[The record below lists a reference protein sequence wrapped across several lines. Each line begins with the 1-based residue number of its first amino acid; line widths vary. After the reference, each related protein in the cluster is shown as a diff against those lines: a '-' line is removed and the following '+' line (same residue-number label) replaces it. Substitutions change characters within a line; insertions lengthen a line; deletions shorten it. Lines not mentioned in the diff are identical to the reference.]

1 MKLKGLTGQT
11 SDMLEEQENPKH
23 PEAMPTKSEPAKIST
38 ESFSTSSTGTRDST
52 PTNNILTKPSKELVN
67 PNKCS
72 VDLQTLDEK
81 VKSMMEKG
89 QRMIPSGKRANG
101 TPIQLASFVCKMCGK
116 EGRSKDM
123 RNHIEAN
130 HLEGISIPCHHCD
143 KTFSSRASL
152 EMHKSRFHK

>member
-1 MKLKGLTGQT
+1 MK
-11 SDMLEEQENPKH
+11 P
-23 PEAMPTKSEPAKIST
+23 
-38 ESFSTSSTGTRDST
+38 F
-52 PTNNILTKPSKELVN
+52 KELVN

-101 TPIQLASFVCKMCGK
+101 TPLQLASFVCKMCGK

-130 HLEGISIPCHHCD
+130 HYVIIVTRPIPRELAWKCTKVDSIN
-143 KTFSSRASL
+143 KLYAFVKRQ
-152 EMHKSRFHK
+152 